1 LVLNRP
7 SGKIQNQSGA
17 ILQAFNHF
25 WLLFRSLYNFNRGV
39 AQSGSGPALGAGSRR
54 FKSSRPDQLQTKTMK
69 IKQFFKNIVLYFL
82 DSIENIFYEETL
94 NEYGSEHATKS
105 QVMKYVKKLK
115 EKMKD

>member
-1 LVLNRP
+1 
-7 SGKIQNQSGA
+7 
-17 ILQAFNHF
+17 
-25 WLLFRSLYNFNRGV
+25 
-39 AQSGSGPALGAGSRR
+39 
-54 FKSSRPDQLQTKTMK
+54 MK